1 MHFERSFCIPACI
14 ARSDRRTVLY
24 DVLGIALNPVS
35 SPNSCRAVTC
45 ESPLEPLKLVGAL
58 SKRGGVSLCT
68 YRRGRNRSGE
78 KESVEDS
85 VGQIGRCESALG
97 VLNDYST

>member
-1 MHFERSFCIPACI
+1 M
-14 ARSDRRTVLY
+14 
-24 DVLGIALNPVS
+24 
-35 SPNSCRAVTC
+35 
-45 ESPLEPLKLVGAL
+45 GAL